1 MSDYKYKFDF
11 AIPDAETQRKQL
23 TQQGIGA
30 KPADEQEPMDKG
42 FYESMYEAITS
53 YFDNAEEAD
62 RVLTAKEID
71 KDRTKE
77 EVLREFDAL
86 DSLLSEDRETPMLD
100 AYQAEDIDA
109 RMTEFDAQV
118 GRYRDA
124 IPAQIY
130 TMESRAEQGNGLKDV
145 TDTEEG
151 KLSNEK
157 PLYDL
162 AEAVDPGTIDTS
174 ELLGKGLMSPR
185 LDEKGEGPA
194 KKYANVM
201 FDVSGNTV
209 TPDMSEVKKFAK
221 ETFSNPVAAA
231 AFVATVEAESATSL
245 VELGYTKDRALEV
258 FVERNRNKDGT
269 LSDTMKERKRRLDA
283 LPDDATGD
291 QIFDIV
297 YGGRMGNT
305 EPGDGSRYKGRGL
318 IMLTGKDTYRTIGD
332 LIGVDLVENPELLE
346 TDKDVMLK
354 ATIAYLD
361 NKGFN
366 TKDITADSLRQ
377 IIGHSGGSTE
387 GNRRWSNAEQAYQ
400 DMYGDTM
407 PNSSREEG
415 GRETSP
421 RPMLR
426 PDEEEE

>member
-11 AIPDAETQRKQL
+11 SIPDAKTQREQV

-30 KPADEQEPMDKG
+30 RPADEQEPMDKG
-42 FYESMYEAITS
+42 FYESMYDAIVT
-53 YFDNAEEAD
+53 YFDDAEEAD

-71 KDRTKE
+71 KDRVKG

-86 DSLLSEDRETPMLD
+86 DSLLSKDTETPSLD
-100 AYQAEDIDA
+100 YFDGIDRDVMEDTVQAQADRIVDTAGATFEKPSGELI
-109 RMTEFDAQV
+109 EGF
-118 GRYRDA
+118 
-124 IPAQIY
+124 
-130 TMESRAEQGNGLKDV
+130 KDV

-151 KLSNEK
+151 KLTNVK
-157 PLYDL
+157 PLEEL
-162 AEAVDPGTIDTS
+162 AEAIDPGTIDTS
-174 ELLGKGLMSPR
+174 ESPGKGLMSPR

-201 FDVSGNTV
+201 FDVSGTTV
-209 TPDMSEVKKFAK
+209 TPNMDEVKKFAK

-231 AFVATVEAESATSL
+231 AFVSTVEAESGTGL
-245 VELGYTKDRALEV
+245 VERGYTKDRALEV
-258 FVERNRNKDGT
+258 FVERNRKADGT
-269 LSDTMKERKRRLDA
+269 LSTVMQERKRRLDA
-283 LPDDATGD
+283 LPADATGD

-305 EPGDGSRYKGRGL
+305 EPGDGSLYKGRGL
-318 IMLTGKDTYRTIGD
+318 IMLTGKDTYRRIGD
-332 LIGVDLVENPELLE
+332 LIGVDLVENPELLN
-346 TDKDVMLK
+346 TDKDVMLR

-361 NKGFN
+361 DKGFN
-366 TKDITADSLRQ
+366 TKDITADSLRR

-387 GNRRWSNAEQAYQ
+387 ANRRWTNAEQAYE
-400 DMYGDTM
+400 DMYGETM

-426 PDEEEE
+426 PEEDS

>member
-1 MSDYKYKFDF
+1 MADLDYSKFNWTVPS
-11 AIPDAETQRKQL
+11 AKERRESTIKAPT
-23 TQQGIGA
+23 GIGA

-42 FYESMYEAITS
+42 FYESMYEAIMS

-71 KDRTKE
+71 KDRVKG

-86 DSLLSEDRETPMLD
+86 DSLLSEDTETPSLD
-100 AYQAEDIDA
+100 YFDEIDVDTREEMTDAQAKNLREVA
-109 RMTEFDAQV
+109 TTEFGQPLE
-118 GRYRDA
+118 G
-124 IPAQIY
+124 Q
-130 TMESRAEQGNGLKDV
+130 LKDV

-151 KLSNEK
+151 KLTNVK
-157 PLYDL
+157 PLEEL
-162 AEAVDPGTIDTS
+162 AEAIDPGTIDTS
-174 ELLGKGLMSPR
+174 ELPGKGLMSPR

-201 FDVSGNTV
+201 FDVSGTTV
-209 TPDMSEVKKFAK
+209 TPNMDEVKKFAK

-231 AFVATVEAESATSL
+231 AFVSTVEAESGTGL
-245 VELGYTKDRALEV
+245 VERGYTKDRALEV
-258 FVERNRNKDGT
+258 FVERNRKADGT
-269 LSDTMKERKRRLDA
+269 LSTVMQERKRRLDA
-283 LPDDATGD
+283 LPADATSD

-318 IMLTGKDTYRTIGD
+318 IMLTGKDTYRRIGD
-332 LIGVDLVENPELLE
+332 LIGVDLVENPELLN
-346 TDKDVMLK
+346 TDKDVMLR

-361 NKGFN
+361 DKGFN
-366 TKDITADSLRQ
+366 TKDITADNLRR

-387 GNRRWSNAEQAYQ
+387 ANRRWTNAEQAYQ
-400 DMYGDTM
+400 DMYGETM
-407 PNSSREEG
+407 PNSSRAEG

-426 PDEEEE
+426 PEEEDS